1 MIVFS
6 TSRIYGPGYN
16 LRENSKKK
24 PIDRYG
30 KNKLITEGKIY
41 KLKKELLIFISNV
54 VGKEN
59 KNNSRKL
66 QIYFL
71 MK

>member
-16 LRENSKKK
+16 LRENSKK

-41 KLKKELLIFISNV
+41 KLKELLIFRVSNV

-59 KNNSRKL
+59 KNNSRKITNL
-66 QIYFL
+66 F
-71 MK
+71 